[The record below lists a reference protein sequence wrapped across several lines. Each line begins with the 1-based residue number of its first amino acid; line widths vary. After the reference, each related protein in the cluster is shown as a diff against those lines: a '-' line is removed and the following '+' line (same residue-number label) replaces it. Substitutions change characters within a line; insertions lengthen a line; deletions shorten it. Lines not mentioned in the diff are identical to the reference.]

1 VKAGGALYVRT
12 TGSELLGVA
21 DAVGVSSMKE
31 TQKGA
36 LEERWKRDGIP
47 ATLGAMHALV
57 GEVEVV
63 VDHEAMKWAR
73 ALKVNDVV
81 KIRVEKEKPINA
93 AVLDVRPW
101 NERTRVTLA
110 VSGRDL
116 ADARVGQRIR
126 LSVPEPAAE
135 VLKSR
140 LPPDAGRPREGA
152 ARLEWFLESTY
163 CSCSIAGDV

>member
-1 VKAGGALYVRT
+1 
-12 TGSELLGVA
+12 
-21 DAVGVSSMKE
+21 
-31 TQKGA
+31 
-36 LEERWKRDGIP
+36 
-47 ATLGAMHALV
+47 MHALV

-73 ALKVNDVV
+73 ALKPGDVV
-81 KIRVEKEKPINA
+81 KILFDKPVSA
-93 AVLDVRPW
+93 AVLETRPW

-110 VSGRDL
+110 LSGREL

-126 LSVPEPAAE
+126 LGVPEPAAE
-135 VLKSR
+135 ILKSR
-140 LPPDAGRPREGA
+140 LPPDAGRAREGA